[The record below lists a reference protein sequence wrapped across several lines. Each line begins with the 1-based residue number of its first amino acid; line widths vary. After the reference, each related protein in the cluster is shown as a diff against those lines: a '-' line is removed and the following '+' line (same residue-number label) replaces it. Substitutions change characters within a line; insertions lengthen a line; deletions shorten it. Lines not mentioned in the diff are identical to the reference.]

1 MANYRSFSD
10 AAESAEAT
18 ETLTSRVYVTLRDR
32 ILSGDLQ
39 PGHRMVRRT
48 LSKHLGV
55 SHIPIT
61 EALLRLEVD
70 GLVENKPLYGCRVR
84 PLTLEDV
91 QNDQVL
97 REAIECQAARLCAQ
111 NASDE
116 TLDKLLVQAK
126 KLDRIHRRAEPNSR
140 LALETH
146 MAFHAQVARATGY
159 PVLAAELERV
169 WFRRLMRLAWII
181 QTRYNAVPDDWHEQL
196 VKVILTRDPD
206 KAERKMREHVRYG
219 NEFDRKA
226 IQDYLAQ
233 TASED
238 A

>member
-1 MANYRSFSD
+1 MANYRSFTD
-10 AAESAEAT
+10 AAETAEGT
-18 ETLTSRVYVTLRDR
+18 ETLTSRVYATLRDR

-48 LSKHLGV
+48 LSKHMGV
-55 SHIPIT
+55 SHIPVT

-91 QNDQVL
+91 HNDQVL

-116 TLDKLLVQAK
+116 LLDKLMVQAK
-126 KLDRIHRRAEPNSR
+126 QLDRINRRAEPNSR

-146 MAFHAQVARATGY
+146 MAFHAQVARAGGF
-159 PVLAAELERV
+159 PVLADELERV
-169 WFRRLMRLAWII
+169 WFRRLMRLNWII
-181 QTRYNAVPDDWHEQL
+181 QVRYRAVPGDWHEQL
-196 VKVILTRDPD
+196 MKVLLTRDPD

-219 NEFDRKA
+219 NDFDRKA

-233 TASED
+233 TSSDD